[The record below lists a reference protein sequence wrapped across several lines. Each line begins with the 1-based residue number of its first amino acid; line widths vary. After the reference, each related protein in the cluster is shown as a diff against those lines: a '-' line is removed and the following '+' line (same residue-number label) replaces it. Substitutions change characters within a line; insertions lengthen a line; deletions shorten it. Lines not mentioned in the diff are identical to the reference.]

1 MALFKKKKK
10 EPNKIYTL
18 DELNIG
24 TEGMSEEEIARLEAE
39 AVLEKYDKESAYRNK
54 IKGPVAFVLG
64 LIMIA
69 FSLFQIYTP
78 PDPAVHP
85 PGLRADPGISALSC
99 PSGPSEG

>member
-69 FSLFQIYTP
+69 FPCSRSI
-78 PDPAVHP
+78 PA
-85 PGLRADPGISALSC
+85 
-99 PSGPSEG
+99 SGPYPPRSFAPSTWLLC

>member
-39 AVLEKYDKESAYRNK
+39 AGAGK
-54 IKGPVAFVLG
+54 I
-64 LIMIA
+64 
-69 FSLFQIYTP
+69 
-78 PDPAVHP
+78 
-85 PGLRADPGISALSC
+85 R
-99 PSGPSEG
+99 